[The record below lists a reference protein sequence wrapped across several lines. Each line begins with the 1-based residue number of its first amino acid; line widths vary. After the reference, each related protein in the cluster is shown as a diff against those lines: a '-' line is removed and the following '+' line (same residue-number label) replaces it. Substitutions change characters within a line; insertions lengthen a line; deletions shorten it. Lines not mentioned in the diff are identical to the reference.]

1 LTKLLSSHA
10 ESLFLLARR
19 IERAESLARLI
30 EVNASL
36 QCPDQTEIAT
46 DANLNWA
53 WIVSLYEDEKAFY
66 GHFSTATPY
75 AIGKFYICCEESPR
89 SVHTAIRKARES
101 VRSLRLLISAEISQR
116 LAEFEDWLRTL
127 DEADFSYERIITTC
141 DAVMRQCQA
150 LQGAMEGSFYR
161 DEAWAFFCLG
171 RHIERAQQTSKL
183 LDAAFAHQAS
193 SAANQEL
200 DYDFRLWTTLLRS
213 TSAYGAF
220 RRLNPGGLEVDAAA
234 RFLVFDRRLPR
245 SVATCMS
252 EIQRLINQLRT
263 TFQLRNA
270 VRAARRIDEIIEE
283 LDAAKRDAGLPTR
296 LHEFNNWTQS
306 RLNALTAELAESFF
320 RSPQTVERAKEHRL
334 SL

>member
-36 QCPDQTEIAT
+36 QCPEQAESGT
-46 DANLNWA
+46 DADLNWA

-66 GHFSTATPY
+66 AHFSTATPY

-101 VRSLRLLISAEISQR
+101 VRSLRLLVSAEISQR
-116 LAEFEDWLRTL
+116 LAEFHDWLRALNET
-127 DEADFSYERIITTC
+127 DFTHERIIATC
-141 DAVMRQCQA
+141 DAVKRQCQA

-161 DEAWAFFCLG
+161 DEAWTFFCLG
-171 RHIERAQQTSKL
+171 RNIERAQQTSKL
-183 LDAAFAHQAS
+183 LDAAFAHRAS
-193 SAANQEL
+193 RVSDQDT

-220 RRLNPGGLEVDAAA
+220 RRLNPGGLEAGAAA
-234 RFLVFDRRLPR
+234 RFLIFDRRLPR
-245 SVATCMS
+245 SLATCAS

-270 VRAARRIDEIIEE
+270 IRAARRVDAIIEE
-283 LDAAKRDAGLPTR
+283 LDTAKRDAGLPNR
-296 LHEFNNWTQS
+296 LHDFNGWTQS
-306 RLNALTAELAESFF
+306 RLNALTAELTETFF
-320 RSPQTVERAKEHRL
+320 RSPQATDRVKEQRA